1 MADFPAKLRDKKLVL
16 AGVGGAVALV
26 SAGAFAATY
35 VASADGVIQACV
47 DGKGNVRLPI
57 DKACKKDET
66 PISWNIKGPTGP
78 AGPAGIAGPTGP
90 TGPAGAN
97 GLPGAT
103 GATGPSGPQ
112 GAQGS
117 QGVAGPAGPA
127 GASCDGGGG
136 GGVPTSA
143 PATDM
148 FLKIDDIVGESV
160 SSKHKGEIEV
170 ESFAWGQS
178 NTGTVFGGG
187 GGAGKTT
194 PRELTIL
201 KRVDRSSPLL
211 MRSGAT
217 GEHLQNALLTVER
230 VTDGSEVVSIKLSDV
245 IVRSI
250 DVNSESTSG
259 GGPLTETVALS
270 FGKIEF
276 VYTGQLANGSPA
288 PSTIFSFDY
297 QLSK

>member
-1 MADFPAKLRDKKLVL
+1 MVDFPTKLRDKKLVL

-47 DGKGNVRLPI
+47 DGKGNVRLPL

-66 PISWNIKGPTGP
+66 PLSWNIKGPTGP
-78 AGPAGIAGPTGP
+78 VGPAGIAGPIGP
-90 TGPAGAN
+90 IGPAGAN
-97 GLPGAT
+97 GLTGAT

-160 SSKHKGEIEV
+160 SNQHKGEIEV

-178 NTGTVFGGG
+178 NSGSVLGGG
-187 GGAGKTT
+187 GGAGKVT

-217 GEHLQNALLTVER
+217 GEHLREALLSVDR
-230 VTDGSEVVSIKLSDV
+230 ADGSEVVSIKLSDV
-245 IVRSI
+245 IIRSI
-250 DVNSESTSG
+250 DVNSESTGG

-276 VYTGQLANGSPA
+276 VYTGKTATGSPA
-288 PSTIFSFDY
+288 PSVPFSFDY
-297 QLSK
+297 QLNK